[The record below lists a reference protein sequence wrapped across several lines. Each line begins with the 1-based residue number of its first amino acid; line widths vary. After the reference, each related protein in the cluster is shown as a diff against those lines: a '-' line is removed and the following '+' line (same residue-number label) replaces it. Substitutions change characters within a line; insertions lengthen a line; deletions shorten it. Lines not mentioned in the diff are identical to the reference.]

1 MALGALSR
9 FPRALYRSFQS
20 GRSAGC
26 LSDNCAYRAARPSLP
41 GVFWRN
47 LPILVTL
54 AMLSA
59 SAHTSCVILLHGLAR
74 TANSMTVLEDGL
86 VGAGYKTVN
95 LGYPSRQHSIEVLA
109 DKAIKPALE
118 VCGSATPISFVTHSL
133 GGILVRQYT
142 ATRKI
147 PNLRYVVMLGPPNQG
162 SEVVDKLQS
171 MPGFY
176 MLNGD
181 AGTQL
186 GTAPSS
192 VPMRLGKANFNLG
205 IIAGNRSV
213 NWILSLLIPGDD
225 DGKVGVQRT
234 KLEGMNDHIVLAVNP
249 PLMMQNQEV
258 ISQVLYYLK
267 NGLFEQPPN
276 HESPIDSAAAP
287 AAH

>member
-1 MALGALSR
+1 M
-9 FPRALYRSFQS
+9 
-20 GRSAGC
+20 
-26 LSDNCAYRAARPSLP
+26 
-41 GVFWRN
+41 
-47 LPILVTL
+47 
-54 AMLSA
+54 
-59 SAHTSCVILLHGLAR
+59 
-74 TANSMTVLEDGL
+74 TALEDGL
-86 VGAGYKTVN
+86 VTAGYKTVN

-109 DKAIKPALE
+109 DKAIEPALE
-118 VCGSATPISFVTHSL
+118 VCGSVTPISFITHSL

-142 ATRKI
+142 AIRKI

-192 VPMRLGKANFNLG
+192 VPNRLGKANFNLG

-225 DGKVGVQRT
+225 DGKVAVQRT
-234 KLEGMNDHIVLAVNP
+234 KLEGMNDHIVLAVNH

-267 NGLFEQPPN
+267 NGHFKHPLTTSHPSRVPP
-276 HESPIDSAAAP
+276 HIDRASG
-287 AAH
+287 

>member
-1 MALGALSR
+1 
-9 FPRALYRSFQS
+9 
-20 GRSAGC
+20 
-26 LSDNCAYRAARPSLP
+26 
-41 GVFWRN
+41 
-47 LPILVTL
+47 
-54 AMLSA
+54 
-59 SAHTSCVILLHGLAR
+59 
-74 TANSMTVLEDGL
+74 
-86 VGAGYKTVN
+86 
-95 LGYPSRQHSIEVLA
+95 
-109 DKAIKPALE
+109 
-118 VCGSATPISFVTHSL
+118 
-133 GGILVRQYT
+133 
-142 ATRKI
+142 
-147 PNLRYVVMLGPPNQG
+147 MLGPPNQG

-234 KLEGMNDHIVLAVNP
+234 KLEGMNDHIVLAVNH

-267 NGLFEQPPN
+267 NGLFEHPPN

>member
-1 MALGALSR
+1 MTALE
-9 FPRALYRSFQS
+9 Q
-20 GRSAGC
+20 
-26 LSDNCAYRAARPSLP
+26 
-41 GVFWRN
+41 
-47 LPILVTL
+47 
-54 AMLSA
+54 
-59 SAHTSCVILLHGLAR
+59 
-74 TANSMTVLEDGL
+74 GL
-86 VGAGYKTVN
+86 VSAGYKTVN

-109 DKAIKPALE
+109 DKAIGPALE
-118 VCGSATPISFVTHSL
+118 ACADTTPISFVTHSL

-142 ATRKI
+142 ATQKI

-176 MLNGD
+176 RLNGD

-192 VPMRLGKANFNLG
+192 VPNRLGKANFNLG

-225 DGKVGVQRT
+225 DGKVAVQRT
-234 KLEGMNDHIVLAVNP
+234 QLEGMNDHIVLAVNH
-249 PLMMQNQEV
+249 PLMMQNREV

-267 NGLFEQPPN
+267 NGHFEHPLTTSHPSTAPPHSLHPPHIN
-276 HESPIDSAAAP
+276 RAGG
-287 AAH
+287 